1 MKRLGKLDNLD
12 KKEGKSKV
20 DCKSPLAAARRFKN
34 ARSIMLVLI
43 LFTVFS
49 LIGKSLE
56 TGRSFILPMSLLW
69 YMFDAGS
76 PLFVIISL
84 LVIGLY
90 IALYIFS
97 EKTPELMIVALA
109 GLVIDRLFCLYI
121 DFFADAAAKGA
132 LLGIGEVGETVM
144 SVVYAG
150 VLIYIAVGVCG
161 INGYK
166 KYLAN
171 ESVSK
176 SVRTCSE
183 EVPCDGGSEG
193 GQKAGD

>member
-1 MKRLGKLDNLD
+1 MKKLGKLDNFD
-12 KKEGKSKV
+12 KKEGKPKV

-43 LFTVFS
+43 LFTVFG

-69 YMFDAGS
+69 YIFDAGS

-90 IALYIFS
+90 TALYIFS

-109 GLVIDRLFCLYI
+109 GLVIDWLFCLYI
-121 DFFADAAAKGA
+121 DFFADAAVKGA
-132 LLGIGEVGETVM
+132 LLGIGGAGEAVV
-144 SVVYAG
+144 SVLYAG

-171 ESVSK
+171 ESAPK
-176 SVRTCSE
+176 SVGTCSNETPGDKDSKDGE
-183 EVPCDGGSEG
+183 EE
-193 GQKAGD
+193 